1 LQETNFFDLS
11 ACEAPDNVSK
21 QLKTLKLNG
30 QKHIINRQVLELTI
44 PERGVAR
51 SIQNKTSE
59 IVKYKL
65 QPALDKLF
73 SKLTTADEIVR
84 IDKLVIDLGTVS
96 MDELEKVLVERS
108 LNEISDKI
116 SRLKISGLTDKG
128 IKPVNGNSV
137 DENRKFT
144 TLSKS
149 KDVLDQFVYFLQFG
163 RFPWW
168 HKSDKSSAKPVT
180 DQLEEIFAE
189 ILKFEATVLKSSI
202 FPLLGDPSVRKRLVF
217 QFNHSQLN
225 ALLKKL
231 DKKLF
236 ETFFSVFRVLL
247 SSVKSTE
254 KRIDLTNCFYKIV
267 LHNFT
272 AEQNF
277 KVSNFKVSDLK
288 IEFINEVLG
297 IFLTKYSIKE
307 NETLLIEIL
316 QTLENQQSI
325 SSPENWDLTVATV
338 VQVALKL
345 HSHNQVLHEIIQNI
359 LLKSGPKVKSLV
371 EQQLK
376 ITIKEYVKN
385 NGADETVSGKNVKDL
400 LVENIKGAIIENRK
414 KPFSPFPPKPADD
427 AEGIVVSNAGLVL
440 IHPFLR
446 YFFDGLGLLD
456 KELHFKSQSD
466 VFKAIHLLQFI
477 ATEQNLSPENDLPLN
492 KILCGIEINEPVPK
506 SLHLSKMEKEECLGL
521 IITVL
526 ERWDALKTRNPEALR
541 DTYLQREGIL
551 KQSGQ
556 SWNLTIE
563 RNSFDVMLEKLPWS
577 INLIKLPWLSQI
589 LYVEW

>member
-1 LQETNFFDLS
+1 MNE
-11 ACEAPDNVSK
+11 
-21 QLKTLKLNG
+21 

-44 PERGVAR
+44 PERGVAQ
-51 SIQNKTSE
+51 SVQNKTSE
-59 IVKYKL
+59 IIKYKL

-96 MDELEKVLVERS
+96 INELEKVLVERS

-116 SRLKISGLTDKG
+116 NRLKISGLTDKG
-128 IKPVNGNSV
+128 IKPESGNLADKNG
-137 DENRKFT
+137 KFT
-144 TLSKS
+144 STSKS
-149 KDVLDQFVYFLQFG
+149 KDFLERFVYFLQFG

-189 ILKFEATVLKSSI
+189 ILKIEAAFLKSSI
-202 FPLLGDPSVRKRLVF
+202 FPLLGDPSVRKRIVF

-236 ETFFSVFRVLL
+236 ETFFSVFKVLL

-254 KRIDLTNCFYKIV
+254 KRNDLTNCFYKIV
-267 LHNFT
+267 LQNFT
-272 AEQNF
+272 AEQNL
-277 KVSNFKVSDLK
+277 KTGDLK
-288 IEFINEVLG
+288 IEFIKELLG
-297 IFLTKYSIKE
+297 VFLTKYSIKE

-316 QTLENQQSI
+316 QTLENQQIKGSR
-325 SSPENWDLTVATV
+325 ENWDLTVATV
-338 VQVALKL
+338 VQEALKL
-345 HSHNQVLHEIIQNI
+345 HSHNQVLHEIIQDI
-359 LLKSGPKVKSLV
+359 ILKSGSKVKNLV

-376 ITIKEYVKN
+376 ISIKEYVKN
-385 NGADETVSGKNVKDL
+385 NGAVKTQSEKNVKDL
-400 LVENIKGAIIENRK
+400 LVENIKGAISENRE

-477 ATEQNLSPENDLPLN
+477 ATST
-492 KILCGIEINEPVPK
+492 KFI
-506 SLHLSKMEKEECLGL
+506 
-521 IITVL
+521 
-526 ERWDALKTRNPEALR
+526 A
-541 DTYLQREGIL
+541 
-551 KQSGQ
+551 
-556 SWNLTIE
+556 
-563 RNSFDVMLEKLPWS
+563 
-577 INLIKLPWLSQI
+577 
-589 LYVEW
+589 

>member
-1 LQETNFFDLS
+1 MNE
-11 ACEAPDNVSK
+11 
-21 QLKTLKLNG
+21 

-44 PERGVAR
+44 PERGVAQ
-51 SIQNKTSE
+51 SVQNKTSE
-59 IVKYKL
+59 IIKYKL

-96 MDELEKVLVERS
+96 INELEKVLVERS

-116 SRLKISGLTDKG
+116 NRLKISGLTVKELKPESGTSADK
-128 IKPVNGNSV
+128 NG
-137 DENRKFT
+137 KFT
-144 TLSKS
+144 SISKS
-149 KDVLDQFVYFLQFG
+149 KDSLEQFVYFLQFG

-189 ILKFEATVLKSSI
+189 ILKIEVAFLKGSI

-225 ALLKKL
+225 TLLKKL

-236 ETFFSVFRVLL
+236 ETFFSVFKVLL

-254 KRIDLTNCFYKIV
+254 KRNDLTNCFYKIV
-267 LHNFT
+267 LQNFT
-272 AEQNF
+272 AEQNL
-277 KVSNFKVSDLK
+277 KISDLK
-288 IEFINEVLG
+288 IEFIKELLG
-297 IFLTKYSIKE
+297 VFLTKYSIKE

-316 QTLENQQSI
+316 QTLENQQI
-325 SSPENWDLTVATV
+325 KGSPENWDLTVATV

-345 HSHNQVLHEIIQNI
+345 HSQNQVLHEIIQDI
-359 LLKSGPKVKSLV
+359 LSKSGLKVKNLV

-376 ITIKEYVKN
+376 ISIKEYVKN
-385 NGADETVSGKNVKDL
+385 NGADKTESEINVKDL
-400 LVENIKGAIIENRK
+400 LVENIKGAINENRE

-477 ATEQNLSPENDLPLN
+477 TTSQNSSPENDLPLN

-506 SLHLSKMEKEECLGL
+506 ILQLSKMEKEECINL

-526 ERWDALKTRNPEALR
+526 ERWDALKTTNPAALR

-577 INLIKLPWLSQI
+577 INFIKLPWLSQI